1 MALKILLLLLSLC
14 GSNFAYT
21 ISSEDLKC
29 TKVNQ
34 WQYIFY
40 RPADNKL
47 TVEFNNLDSVYKVLN
62 CPRTVVNQQQTIAY
76 LVVIMATSLTIVV
89 CYFFKRIILTCLYT
103 CRIFRPLIPG
113 REYNETKRY
122 DAFVLYESKNSEI
135 TKEYVDKLEKGRP
148 KFRLRYV
155 DNDLSQETILK
166 FMMDSKE
173 IIVLMNREYLLST
186 VCRKNFYLA
195 LQGTSMDKD
204 KQMIIVLYPD
214 VGNIQLWG
222 KELQS
227 FINLSTCIKRDEIG
241 FWSKLRYALPHRTK
255 QDDEALQ
262 EKLLIES
269 RYPGPYRIY

>member
-1 MALKILLLLLSLC
+1 MGFKILLLFLSLC

-21 ISSEDLKC
+21 ISSKDFTCRRL
-29 TKVNQ
+29 NQ
-34 WQYIFY
+34 WELIFHKEFN
-40 RPADNKL
+40 NKL
-47 TVEFNNLDSVYKVLN
+47 LVEFNDIESIYEVLKCPRMVLN
-62 CPRTVVNQQQTIAY
+62 LYQTVVY

-89 CYFFKRIILTCLYT
+89 CYFCRRIILTCLYS
-103 CRIFRPLIPG
+103 CRIFAPLIPG
-113 REYNETKRY
+113 REYDETKKY

-155 DNDLSQETILK
+155 DNDFSQETILK

-195 LQGTSMDKD
+195 LQGTSMDKH

-214 VGNIQLWG
+214 VGNILFWG

-227 FINLSTCIKRDEIG
+227 FVNLSTCIKRDELG

-262 EKLLIES
+262 EKLLIQS
-269 RYPGPYRIY
+269 RYPGPYRI